1 MRYVTFHKSASKL
14 GPIYIY
20 ILCVL
25 LETAGQT
32 KGVLIAAYTLEP
44 RDKYKSTTYSTAKG
58 SPVAWYSGRVFALTK
73 KKPWAFLRAWSW
85 PALSSWCWPSWTWPK
100 AAIIRDVNNH
110 LCIWLLILLREQV
123 TVNPLTTPARKFP
136 GWKVHAHACEQY
148 IFGPIT
154 NQISILCLLWK
165 SIYML
170 MRKRKQK

>member
-73 KKPWAFLRAWSW
+73 KKTMGFSTGLKLTSA
-85 PALSSWCWPSWTWPK
+85 
-100 AAIIRDVNNH
+100 
-110 LCIWLLILLREQV
+110 LILV
-123 TVNPLTTPARKFP
+123 LTIVDLAQGSHHQRRK
-136 GWKVHAHACEQY
+136 
-148 IFGPIT
+148 
-154 NQISILCLLWK
+154 
-165 SIYML
+165 
-170 MRKRKQK
+170 

>member
-73 KKPWAFLRAWSW
+73 KNHGLFYGPEADQRSHPGADHRGLGPRQ
-85 PALSSWCWPSWTWPK
+85 PSSET
-100 AAIIRDVNNH
+100 
-110 LCIWLLILLREQV
+110 
-123 TVNPLTTPARKFP
+123 
-136 GWKVHAHACEQY
+136 
-148 IFGPIT
+148 
-154 NQISILCLLWK
+154 
-165 SIYML
+165 
-170 MRKRKQK
+170 